1 VSGERRRWNF
11 AFARMFAFALA
22 PLIAFPS
29 PGFAAPV
36 SLSQTSA
43 ATAVTA
49 DRYFEYHSGFWIN
62 MHLFLYEEAITRS
75 APPGRGRE
83 AEFTAD
89 STISATLTGEEK
101 ASWDAA
107 IAYYQQNFILLDLL
121 TNDRMRNI
129 KNTLE
134 DLENSSSLSRSR
146 LEPGLIRVLDNASS
160 VYRTHWWPTHD
171 KANRDWIAAA
181 ATLTDRDGDLLTQK
195 IATAYDSTWPDA
207 PLRVDVAGYANS
219 SGAYTTLHP
228 TRITISS
235 LDPSNQKLTAL
246 EALLHEASHTMVEN
260 VGNLVLQDYAGH
272 RKNAPPDLLH
282 AILYFT
288 SGYYVE
294 QSHSDYIPYADGASL
309 WDQPRWAG
317 FRAALVKDWQP
328 HLEGKVPTR
337 EALSQLV
344 SDVLATS
351 H

>member
-1 VSGERRRWNF
+1 
-11 AFARMFAFALA
+11 
-22 PLIAFPS
+22 
-29 PGFAAPV
+29 
-36 SLSQTSA
+36 
-43 ATAVTA
+43 
-49 DRYFEYHSGFWIN
+49 
-62 MHLFLYEEAITRS
+62 
-75 APPGRGRE
+75 
-83 AEFTAD
+83 
-89 STISATLTGEEK
+89 
-101 ASWDAA
+101 
-107 IAYYQQNFILLDLL
+107 
-121 TNDRMRNI
+121 MRNI